1 MADDRVM
8 EWANG
13 LAAAEIRAFMRARRR
28 FLKRPSSKFLR
39 DVRTT
44 ARRLR
49 SLFEDFR
56 DVIPAR
62 RRNALRRLVAMT
74 GEARDAAVL
83 RKTLRDALDSR
94 ERPEARAMLRE
105 LRARERSGFR
115 RVRRLLQTIR
125 YSA

>member
-1 MADDRVM
+1 MADDRVT
-8 EWANG
+8 EWATG
-13 LAAAEIRAFMRARRR
+13 LAAAEIRAFMQARRR
-28 FLKRPSSKFLR
+28 FLKRPSSKLLR
-39 DVRTT
+39 DLRTA

-62 RRNALRRLVAMT
+62 RRNALRRLIAIT

-94 ERPEARAMLRE
+94 ERPQARPLLRR
-105 LRARERSGFR
+105 LRARERTCFR
-115 RVRRLLQTIR
+115 QVRRALALLR
-125 YSA
+125 YKT